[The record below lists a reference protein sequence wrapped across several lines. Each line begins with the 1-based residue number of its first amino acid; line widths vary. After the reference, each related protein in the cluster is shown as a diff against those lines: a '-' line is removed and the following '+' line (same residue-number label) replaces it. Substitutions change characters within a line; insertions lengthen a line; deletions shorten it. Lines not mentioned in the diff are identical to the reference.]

1 MNIKSIEFANKPVDN
16 LANEAYVKKQM
27 ISFSFYL
34 IITVYYKKRKILIDK
49 KLTLMLLENYRQLG
63 CWKSFFL
70 ENICFQEI
78 GARKDRR

>member
-34 IITVYYKKRKILIDK
+34 IITVYYKKK
-49 KLTLMLLENYRQLG
+49 KNT
-63 CWKSFFL
+63 
-70 ENICFQEI
+70 
-78 GARKDRR
+78 DR